1 MVMALDAP
9 SAFKGAGARRTERG
23 ATA

>member
-1 MVMALDAP
+1 MLMALDVP